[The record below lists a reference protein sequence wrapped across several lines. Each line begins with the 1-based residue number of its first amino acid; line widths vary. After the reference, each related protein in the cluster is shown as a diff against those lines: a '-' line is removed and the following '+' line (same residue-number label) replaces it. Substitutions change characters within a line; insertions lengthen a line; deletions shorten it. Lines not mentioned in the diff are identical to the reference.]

1 MTINRLYSAIIALI
15 IATTVTFADNGINSP
30 YSRHGLGI
38 LADQN
43 LGVNRQMGGLGY
55 ALRSHSYIN
64 LLNPASFSEA
74 DSITML
80 FEGGFSMQNIN
91 FSEGNVK
98 KNFKNA
104 SLDYIAAQFRAF
116 KGVGISIGYLPYSN
130 VGYSF
135 TTGNNESGIT
145 STSNYNGEG
154 GVYQPYI
161 GIGWSPMKNL
171 SVGLMASYIYGNIT
185 HVANK
190 DFSDI
195 SIHDYTRRS
204 EIKIRSYK
212 IDLGAQYTAQFTDK
226 QSLTLGVTYSLG
238 HDLNADGEEIIT
250 TSKSDTTSIS
260 GGFKLPHT
268 FGIGVLYDYN
278 SNWKFGIDYTYQG
291 WGSSSFFG
299 YDKGV
304 NRSKVSVGAEYSPN
318 QLSRNIFK
326 RMNYRMGAFY
336 AQPYNEVNGQE
347 GCEEYGAS
355 VGVTIPIVNRV
366 NNRSLL
372 HISGQVIRMRPKSDG
387 MIAETYLRL
396 NVGITFNESWFMKLK
411 LR

>member
-1 MTINRLYSAIIALI
+1 MTINKRLSVLFTLI
-15 IATTVTFADNGINSP
+15 ITAAITFADNGINSP

-38 LADQN
+38 LSHQN

-64 LLNPASFSEA
+64 LLNPASFSQA

-80 FEGGFSMQNIN
+80 FEGGFSLQNGN

-98 KNFKNA
+98 KNFTNA
-104 SLDYIAAQFRAF
+104 SFEYIAMQFRAF

-135 TTGNNESGIT
+135 STNSNKDGIT
-145 STSNYNGEG
+145 STSSYNGEG
-154 GVYQPYI
+154 GIYQPYI
-161 GIGWSPMKNL
+161 GIGWSPIKNL

-185 HVANK
+185 HTANINFT
-190 DFSDI
+190 DTNID
-195 SIHDYTRRS
+195 DYTRKS
-204 EIKIRSYK
+204 EIDIKSYK
-212 IDLGAQYTAQFTDK
+212 IDFGAQYTLQIAK
-226 QSLTLGVTYSLG
+226 KHSLTAGVTYSFG
-238 HDLNADGEEIIT
+238 HDLNADAKETIT
-250 TSKSDTTSIS
+250 MNESNTENTSGI
-260 GGFKLPHT
+260 FKLPHT
-268 FGIGVLYDYN
+268 FGVGILYDYN
-278 SNWKFGIDYTYQG
+278 NNWKFGVDYTYQG
-291 WGSSSFFG
+291 WGSSTFFE

-304 NRSKVSVGAEYSPN
+304 NRSKISVGAEYSPN

-336 AQPYNEVNGQE
+336 AQPYNEINGKE
-347 GCEEYGAS
+347 GCDEYGAS
-355 VGVTIPIVNRV
+355 VGFSVPIINRI
-366 NNRSLL
+366 NNRSIL
-372 HISGQVIRMRPKSDG
+372 HISGQVVRMSPKSSG

-396 NVGITFNESWFMKLK
+396 NIGITFNESWFMKLK